1 MKKQT
6 LKRWLAGV
14 LVSAVLCQGAS
25 VAAFAESDIA
35 TALSHGTALAGESIE
50 TQNATYT
57 IRQLRSMFPHG
68 KYWNHAD
75 NPGSGNNNPMGYS
88 STPCTSHG
96 SKGYNSATCNHPT
109 FGYYYGCWGYADQL
123 GYLYTGSNPETW
135 TKSTSTSAIDS
146 IKTGDII
153 RFTFNSGAEH
163 SIFVTSV
170 SGNTVYYTE
179 CNQGGKC
186 DIAWDRSKTK
196 DYLKSHMNYVRVC
209 PTGPIHC
216 DCSTAYAGWYKV
228 KSGGVNVNSG
238 HNFDSYAGELAGG
251 THIYVNKAS
260 GLGRSQIGHITYNGR
275 ECYVAMNLLEECD
288 HNPKGSVDSWGGDL
302 GSVYVNGW
310 AFDYDN
316 TGAQLAVNVYLDGVW
331 AGAGYAN
338 TNRSDIENSYPG
350 VGAYHGFSIRIGTQ
364 LTGSHKLEV
373 WASNVGS
380 GNDVCLRSTTV
391 NIPAE
396 TEPPVISNVKVE
408 NLTSEGYDVS
418 CTVTDNV
425 GVNRVVFPTWTA
437 LNDQDDLAQEWWAVD
452 HKATLGTRNGDTW
465 TFHVNIADHNNE
477 HGAYLT
483 HIYAYDSAG
492 NSVCYGINDI
502 TVPYP
507 DANVTFDA
515 NGGSAEFVSK
525 TVPYGDAYGVLPEAS
540 CTGYIFDG
548 WYTEPTGGQK
558 VTKDTACNTYG
569 EVRLYAQWKPTSA
582 GGWSFSNGVLTI
594 DCRGA
599 MENFDSAV
607 EAPWFSVRS
616 QVERIVVTEGVTSL
630 SDYAFFGCENVESVT
645 LPTSLERIGKLSLYG
660 CKSLSNLTI
669 PSAVAEIGD
678 YAFARA
684 SGLKQVV
691 FEGTAPQIGAGA
703 FAEVPAEIIYPA
715 NDPSWTESVQQSYTG
730 RLTWTVYDAAAL
742 DLETELAVAE

>member
-6 LKRWLAGV
+6 LKRWLAGF
-14 LVSAVLCQGAS
+14 LVSAVLCQSTA

-35 TALSHGTALAGESIE
+35 TALSSGTALAGESIE

-57 IRQLRSMFPHG
+57 ISQLRSMFPHG

-123 GYLYTGSNPETW
+123 GYLYTGSNPEKW
-135 TKSTSTSAIDS
+135 TQSTSTSAIDS

-170 SGNTVYYTE
+170 SGNTVYYTD

-209 PTGPIHC
+209 PTTTPEPC
-216 DCSTAYAGWYKV
+216 NCSTAYAGWYKV

-238 HNFDSYAGELAGG
+238 HNFNSYVGELAGG
-251 THIYVNKAS
+251 THIYVSKAS
-260 GLGRSQIGHITYNGR
+260 GLGKSQIGHITYNGS
-275 ECYVAMNLLEECD
+275 ECYVAMNLLEERD
-288 HNPKGSVDSWGGDL
+288 HDPKGSVDSWGADV
-302 GSVYVNGW
+302 GSVYANGW

-316 TGAQLAVNVYLDGVW
+316 PSAAVEIRICLDDVYIGK
-331 AGAGYAN
+331 GYAN
-338 TNRSDIENSYPG
+338 TNRSDVENYYPG
-350 VGAYHGFSIRIGTQ
+350 VGANHGFSLRLNTQ
-364 LTGSHKLEV
+364 MTGSHKMDIYAVSE
-373 WASNVGS
+373 GS

-391 NIPAE
+391 NIPADG
-396 TEPPVISNVKVE
+396 EPPTLSDWKASNI
-408 NLTSEGYDVS
+408 TPDGFDVS
-418 CTVTDNV
+418 CVSTDNV
-425 GVNRVVFPTWTA
+425 GVDHVEVRTWA
-437 LNDQDDLAQEWWAVD
+437 DANGQDDLKVVN
-452 HKATLGTRNGDTW
+452 ATQSGDTF
-465 TFHVNIADHNNE
+465 TYHVNISDHNNE
-477 HGAYLT
+477 RGLYKT
-483 HIYAYDSAG
+483 IFKTYDKAG
-492 NSVCYGINDI
+492 NWCYNNNPLEV
-502 TVPYP
+502 TVPEPY
-507 DANVTFDA
+507 ANMTFDA

-525 TVPYGDAYGVLPEAS
+525 TVPYGDVYGVLPEAS

-558 VTKDTACNTYG
+558 VTKDTACNAYG

-594 DCRGA
+594 DCSGA

-616 QVERIVVTEGVTSL
+616 QVERIVVAEGVTSL
-630 SDYAFFGCENVESVT
+630 SDYAFFGCENAESIT
-645 LPTSLERIGKLSLYG
+645 LPVSLERVGKLSLYG
-660 CKSLSNLTI
+660 CKSLSSLTI
-669 PSAVAEIGD
+669 PSAVREIGD

-715 NDPSWTESVQQSYTG
+715 NDPSWTEAVQQSYTG

>member
-1 MKKQT
+1 M
-6 LKRWLAGV
+6 
-14 LVSAVLCQGAS
+14 
-25 VAAFAESDIA
+25 
-35 TALSHGTALAGESIE
+35 
-50 TQNATYT
+50 
-57 IRQLRSMFPHG
+57 
-68 KYWNHAD
+68 
-75 NPGSGNNNPMGYS
+75 GSSRNNPNGYT
-88 STPCTSHG
+88 STPCNHIDYGTKYCNLYAPGG
-96 SKGYNSATCNHPT
+96 SLQCMGFAQ
-109 FGYYYGCWGYADQL
+109 QL
-123 GYLYTGSNPETW
+123 GYLYTGTDPVSCKNGWGFVKYGNNP
-135 TKSTSTSAIDS
+135 SGYLNAINNV
-146 IKTGDII
+146 KTGDIV
-153 RFTFNSGAEH
+153 TFYEPTSGTKTH
-163 SIFVTSV
+163 TVFVFSV
-170 SGNTVYYTE
+170 EGDTVHFAE
-179 CNQGGKC
+179 CNWGNKC
-186 DIAWDRSKTK
+186 IIRWDRTITK
-196 DYLKSHMNYVRVC
+196 SELRNRLISTASVRTSPGGYIPPNNTC
-209 PTGPIHC
+209 R
-216 DCSTAYAGWYKV
+216 CSTAYAGWYKV

-238 HNFDSYAGELAGG
+238 HNFNSYVGELAGG

-260 GLGRSQIGHITYNGR
+260 GLGRSQIGHITYNGK

-288 HNPKGSVDSWGGDL
+288 HDPKGSVDSWGGDI
-302 GSVYVNGW
+302 GAVYVNGW

-316 TGAQLAVNVYLDGVW
+316 TGAQLAVNIYLDGVW
-331 AGAGYAN
+331 SGAGYAN

-437 LNDQDDLAQEWWAVD
+437 LNGQDDLAQEWWAVD

-483 HIYAYDSAG
+483 HIYAYDRAG
-492 NSVCYGINDI
+492 NRACYGINDI

-507 DANVTFDA
+507 EATVTFDA

-660 CKSLSNLTI
+660 CKGLRNITI
-669 PSAVAEIGD
+669 PSAVTEVGD

-684 SGLKQVV
+684 EGLNQVV

>member
-6 LKRWLAGV
+6 LKRWLASLLSTAMLFSMVTIFGNV
-14 LVSAVLCQGAS
+14 PQAAAASTYNGQQAATWGWNNYKNNYGLCAEFVSNCLKQGGFTDAFSNSCGTLRQQLLNSGAFQENVVYLNSNKRLYTSGSNSGKIAVGDVIMWHKS
-25 VAAFAESDIA
+25 GTSTYPH
-35 TALSHGTALAGESIE
+35 TALVYSI
-50 TQNATYT
+50 
-57 IRQLRSMFPHG
+57 
-68 KYWNHAD
+68 
-75 NPGSGNNNPMGYS
+75 
-88 STPCTSHG
+88 
-96 SKGYNSATCNHPT
+96 SKGYVQTVQRNPAGS
-109 FGYYYGCWGYADQL
+109 YS
-123 GYLYTGSNPETW
+123 YLNYTPYDNNG
-135 TKSTSTSAIDS
+135 TKYEVICYHYVGKQRNDPIGAIDS
-146 IKTGDII
+146 I
-153 RFTFNSGAEH
+153 GADPG
-163 SIFVTSV
+163 SI
-170 SGNTVYYTE
+170 
-179 CNQGGKC
+179 
-186 DIAWDRSKTK
+186 W
-196 DYLKSHMNYVRVC
+196 
-209 PTGPIHC
+209 
-216 DCSTAYAGWYKV
+216 
-228 KSGGVNVNSG
+228 
-238 HNFDSYAGELAGG
+238 
-251 THIYVNKAS
+251 
-260 GLGRSQIGHITYNGR
+260 
-275 ECYVAMNLLEECD
+275 
-288 HNPKGSVDSWGGDL
+288 
-302 GSVYVNGW
+302 VNGW
-310 AFDYDN
+310 AFDWDDTSVTPSIWAFIDDQYCFSWSGRCEDDVYRPD
-316 TGAQLAVNVYLDGVW
+316 VNNAYP
-331 AGAGYAN
+331 GAGN
-338 TNRSDIENSYPG
+338 N
-350 VGAYHGFSIRIGTQ
+350 HGFSMRYRTDLSGWHTVRIEALNIGGGNAVTLGTYQ
-364 LTGSHKLEV
+364 I
-373 WASNVGS
+373 
-380 GNDVCLRSTTV
+380 
-391 NIPAE
+391 NIPAD
-396 TEPPVISNVKVE
+396 TEAPVISNVKVS
-408 NLTSEGYDVS
+408 NLTMEGYDVS
-418 CTVTDNV
+418 CTVTDNSEV
-425 GVNRVVFPTWTA
+425 YYVVFPTWTA
-437 LNDQDDLAQEWWAVD
+437 KDDQDDIAPEWWNLFKSKVV
-452 HKATLGTRNGDTW
+452 GRYIGDNTY

-483 HIYAYDSAG
+483 HIYAYDNAG

-630 SDYAFFGCENVESVT
+630 SDYAFFGCENAESIT

-742 DLETELAVAE
+742 NLETELAVAE

>member
-57 IRQLRSMFPHG
+57 ISQLRLMFPHG
-68 KYWNHAD
+68 KYWNHAN

-170 SGNTVYYTE
+170 SGNTVYYTD

-209 PTGPIHC
+209 STGPNPNHC

-238 HNFDSYAGELAGG
+238 HNFNSYAGELAGG

-350 VGAYHGFSIRIGTQ
+350 VGAYHGFSIRVGTQ

-391 NIPAE
+391 NIPADG
-396 TEPPVISNVKVE
+396 EPPTLSDWKASNI
-408 NLTSEGYDVS
+408 TADGFDVS
-418 CTVTDNV
+418 CVSTDNV
-425 GVNRVVFPTWTA
+425 GVDHVEVRTWTDA
-437 LNDQDDLAQEWWAVD
+437 NGQDDLKVVN
-452 HKATLGTRNGDTW
+452 ATQNGN
-465 TFHVNIADHNNE
+465 TFTYHVNISDHNNE
-477 HGAYLT
+477 RGLYKT
-483 HIYAYDSAG
+483 IFKTYDKAG
-492 NSVCYGINDI
+492 NWRYNNNPIEV
-502 TVPYP
+502 TVPEPY
-507 DANVTFDA
+507 ANVTFDA

-630 SDYAFFGCENVESVT
+630 SDYAFFGCENAESIT

>member
-6 LKRWLAGV
+6 LKRWLASLLSTAMLFSMVTIFGNV
-14 LVSAVLCQGAS
+14 PQAAAASTYNGQQAATWGWNNYKNNYGLCAEFVSNCLKQGGFTDAFSNSCGTLRRQLLNSGAFQENVVYLNSNKRLYTSGSNSGKIAVGDVIMWHKS
-25 VAAFAESDIA
+25 GTSTYPH
-35 TALSHGTALAGESIE
+35 TALVYSI
-50 TQNATYT
+50 
-57 IRQLRSMFPHG
+57 
-68 KYWNHAD
+68 
-75 NPGSGNNNPMGYS
+75 
-88 STPCTSHG
+88 
-96 SKGYNSATCNHPT
+96 SKGYVQTVQRNPAGS
-109 FGYYYGCWGYADQL
+109 YS
-123 GYLYTGSNPETW
+123 YLNYTPYDNNG
-135 TKSTSTSAIDS
+135 TKYEVICYHYVGGDS
-146 IKTGDII
+146 
-153 RFTFNSGAEH
+153 
-163 SIFVTSV
+163 
-170 SGNTVYYTE
+170 
-179 CNQGGKC
+179 
-186 DIAWDRSKTK
+186 
-196 DYLKSHMNYVRVC
+196 
-209 PTGPIHC
+209 
-216 DCSTAYAGWYKV
+216 CSTAYAGWYKV

-238 HNFDSYAGELAGG
+238 HNFNSYVGELAGG

-260 GLGRSQIGHITYNGR
+260 GLGRSQIGHITYNGK

-288 HNPKGSVDSWGGDL
+288 HDPKGSVDSWGGDI
-302 GSVYVNGW
+302 GAVYVNGW

-316 TGAQLAVNVYLDGVW
+316 TGVQLAVNIYLDGVW
-331 AGAGYAN
+331 SGAGYAN
-338 TNRSDIENSYPG
+338 TNRSDIENSYPD

-437 LNDQDDLAQEWWAVD
+437 LNGQDDLAQEWWAVD

-483 HIYAYDSAG
+483 HIYAYDGAG
-492 NSVCYGINDI
+492 NRVCYEINDI

-507 DANVTFDA
+507 EATVTFDA

-630 SDYAFFGCENVESVT
+630 SDYAFFGCENAESIT